1 MTFEEALKLMKTGE
15 RVKLP
20 SWGGFWYWD
29 DAQKTIMMQCRKEN
43 GEDGLGPLL
52 DIRETDRVEYT
63 ISNIL
68 SDDWIVATKDNTPVL
83 GGTNVFDFDTAL
95 DYLKKGHTLKRLGW
109 SYNIKCIVLVRNIEF
124 EDMLGKEWTFSD
136 TMFGRNEYAIYV
148 YVSNGSDFIGHE
160 LTDEDKT
167 ANDWTFAQVE
177 G

>member
-29 DAQKTIMMQCRKEN
+29 DAQKTIMMQCQKEN
-43 GEDGLGPLL
+43 GEEGLGPLL

-83 GGTNVFDFDTAL
+83 GGVNVFDYDTAL
-95 DYLKKGHTLKRLGW
+95 DYLKKGHKLKRLGW
-109 SYNIKCIVLVRNIEF
+109 SDNIKGIELVRNIEF
-124 EDMLGKEWTFSD
+124 EDMRGRGWTFAD
-136 TMFGRNEYAIYV
+136 TAWERSKGGIYV
-148 YVSNGSDFIGHE
+148 YISNGHDFIGYE

-167 ANDWTFAQVE
+167 ANDWTFSE
-177 G
+177 